1 MLTRN
6 AFDPDLVA
14 AAEPHAADCPGRRID
29 RKELAIDRIHVVVFQ
44 HPIRLSTIE
53 LIEIGAGGGS
63 IARRDEIG
71 LLKVGPDSA
80 GSEPGPACFGGGDR
94 IVLGTPGGG
103 GYGSANLRSTADR
116 EGDQKMGY
124 VER

>member
-1 MLTRN
+1 L
-6 AFDPDLVA
+6 
-14 AAEPHAADCPGRRID
+14 
-29 RKELAIDRIHVVVFQ
+29 
-44 HPIRLSTIE
+44 PIRLSTIE
-53 LIEIGAGGGS
+53 LIEIGAGAGS

-80 GSEPGPACFGGGDR
+80 GSEPGPACYGGGDR

-116 EGDQKMGY
+116 ERDQKMGY